1 MKFAERIR
9 RARFLAAA
17 STQTVADLQSMID
30 NLEQTGLSLQ
40 QLIAAEE
47 FRTRVNDQS
56 HPTYS
61 LVAKDAFMRLA
72 RLQTTLTGLQDQ
84 VSGALLERDNSI
96 THLSALEGARSVAE
110 IAGVSDMEAKLNPAP
125 APLSH
130 GQNRAD
136 AGAAG

>member
-1 MKFAERIR
+1 MKFEERIR

-17 STQTVADLQSMID
+17 STQTVADLQTTID
-30 NLEQTGLSLQ
+30 NLEQTGLSLR

-56 HPTYS
+56 HPVYS
-61 LVAKDAFMRLA
+61 LVATDAFARLT

-84 VSGALLERDNSI
+84 LRVALLERNNSI
-96 THLSALEGARSVAE
+96 ADLSALEGR
-110 IAGVSDMEAKLNPAP
+110 AGGSGMESKLNPAP
-125 APLSH
+125 APLSQ
-130 GQNRAD
+130 GLNRAD